1 MALPDAPTITTEEEL
16 NKLLAQIQGGMTPP
30 TIKRDAF
37 GNIVVTQNGEAT
49 MVPLTFYR
57 TDAFGQ
63 LLKQAGEKVD
73 DVSYQQS
80 LVGRLADLTAEVEI
94 QSLKDRGTPEE
105 SIDTES
111 IKKKALGQVSKE
123 YVTGGVTPLRV
134 QAPFESFG
142 SVYQPT
148 KEGVAITGVAPP
160 VQYTAETSQVAPPTI
175 FTALGRQQVVPE
187 ITAQKSK
194 EQIEVDRPQLLS
206 VIKQDLQN
214 NNVEGD
220 LDKLATQ
227 ELTAIMTAVQS
238 ARVGKPYLSEV
249 DALKLVL
256 EDLAVIDQQPIID
269 PATLKPES
277 LAPEGGPQDPTVQA
291 FKRQVDLG
299 KPFKQLTPIQ
309 AEYRKAQ
316 MQQAIN
322 DYVDE
327 NKTNIAKEQ
336 VPVIYVEP
344 AFFYAKG
351 ERTPKQQ
358 ITDPEKMAIPMEI
371 WNAILNNNLLVN
383 PPIVSQQFDE
393 NVKRWS
399 SDPSHFI
406 SSDNLKMLVMG
417 ADTAKPSTQDAD
429 TIAKIR
435 AKQVIGNPDSWIY
448 DPTKTQQ
455 ITANPEQYVESGILS
470 ELGPLGGQ
478 AETVTGWAMRSMLTL
493 PNVIS
498 GGYVHYVNDP
508 IMGTIASAF
517 SDDVYDIS
525 KEREQYRK
533 EHQALYGDSPVLANI
548 ALNKGVIGEAKEIS
562 DQIGLEGWQKTTHL
576 TGSLLGDFIEP
587 SFGIGSGAYGAFKN
601 VKAQKQARAI
611 STAMLAP
618 NQTLAKSQSLW
629 KSAKDGFAYGFYKD
643 SNIITGL
650 SPQTAKKW
658 RTMVDPGDVR
668 ALVTNKFADELVA
681 EQTIQDA
688 NKFGLDAYASL
699 EKKGLQ
705 NTEASKH
712 FTMTGEGRGIPTK
725 EQLVQQLQNNKLL
738 KAEQVAEFEKT
749 YDDWMATKDFLETGT
764 KTVGTDV
771 RLVEKLEQYYG
782 IKVDA
787 PINSF
792 TDLEKIGQI
801 KDAVNTAFARG
812 LVIQVVPELKA
823 MENFRAITKNTFAH
837 ESKIPDILKRASES
851 GVAPTLHSIV
861 KRGELVV
868 EPISSTPR
876 TVQFGEKTL
885 VQPLEQMEFYKLDA
899 QEATELQSYVGSIPR
914 TASNTEYLAKIQN
927 DVTTGRLAIDD
938 LRYLIDQNLDSA
950 AATLQRDIISAKDIS
965 HLSTK
970 QQQKWMEAGG
980 FRSFND
986 PIKAG
991 IDFVQTRGK
1000 KALGAWTEVVPET
1013 AGGTLQQRRLIK
1025 DTAQEAST
1033 MDNKLRREV
1042 SGLMGSAEY
1051 RARFVDDPQTPM
1063 NSIDALAVSIVGE
1076 RADTIADVDRT
1087 LKGLE
1092 ERLSD
1097 QAKLDKEYDDTM
1109 RSMQDTLPGLKQAI
1123 RERAVERRAILR
1135 KTYTDS
1141 VKDLN
1146 DALDAD
1152 QKALRKIREDY
1163 QKEVRGKTAEEV
1175 KEIKK
1180 QTTQKIADY
1189 KKASGERIALLEKR
1203 AKKQIQQIEADANK
1217 FVEKTKQQA
1226 TDDLKAYEARYKE
1239 EQLAIR
1245 EQLDSELAGIESDW
1259 DKTMAKLGGL
1269 VEQATIQLEAKTEPR
1284 TVLDILDSAI
1294 EDIKLGIDDY
1304 FTRNQLADLQAR
1316 SRRGYLGWDTR
1327 KTKSH
1332 IDELRMDIKNNRTK
1346 FLEERKK
1353 VAIDTNKKKLQAVKD
1368 KFQKDMKATKQLA
1381 TIEEQRIKAEKEALI
1396 QQQKQAVKDTIDA
1409 LTSRTKSQKDLAK
1422 QTFKEESQALTET
1435 TKEQIQALEAQAKAP
1450 RPVST
1455 VGQSF
1460 EDVIQGTTS
1469 FRGDSMARVRRV
1481 GAWAIDRLFVRVGE
1495 KADLNSSLLRAGG
1508 DNLTYKSDILTP
1520 KGQALL
1526 NAKLDAFAI
1535 KVYAQP
1541 KLLWEHL
1548 NTLVGEMGAIVR
1560 RPENVIGGNTKSI
1573 TMLDMAAAEEIRL
1586 NFMTGMYYWAEGD
1599 RIVARNAIRA
1609 VEQDLVK
1616 LDVFPEMRFRPEVTD
1631 DVIGQHMR
1639 SYVGTRLGSASMDMD
1654 AWRVSTS
1661 QALEELIQDS
1671 TVKGKSDIA
1680 EYLNKV
1686 QEYSEVLMRKN
1697 GLDVGSIADINDVN
1711 RMLDDVFG
1719 ATNERIM
1726 KGIMGS
1732 SYDEMKKALTDARV
1746 SGLTQSINSYL
1757 RKEATK
1763 PGWKT
1768 TSKAVTMLLNMVTG
1782 AYRYSMLLG
1791 ARVYFH
1797 TGNILTGPSMSY
1809 ATVGNLSTGVATS
1822 TVAYVGQQA
1831 LVLGKTMIDTIKAGK
1846 VPKWQ
1851 DIKNLYGKNLQ
1862 QMVQPTGNSLRTMLC
1877 DSPSSPYYNMIA
1889 IVDRSGKPYTY
1900 GEVYELLQSSGI
1912 RSEINFV
1919 TSAISNDSLINFL
1932 KRRTDTTLSSKSKN
1946 TLGFLGEFFVQD
1958 LTLKEDLIFRTNVFY
1973 DSLAKGFSAEEA
1985 VQLAKRSMFDYS
1997 DMSAAEKTVATNLL
2011 MFYSFSRANW
2021 AMFSRAF
2028 TDLQIF
2034 KRYVEQ
2040 LKFQRGV
2047 ETFLMAMDEESGNRP
2062 IYEKLYA
2069 HPMAMEKIAVN
2080 LTKGETRDYYM
2091 MSPPIPALGAMV
2103 QVFGLA
2109 EDLVS
2114 VVRGEEP
2121 TGYKRTLTGFVSPG
2135 LKNIL
2140 EMPNLFEYSGKNVPT
2155 EYVNAAAA
2163 FTGGDPT
2170 ATAGVLQY
2178 ILGGEIYPLQG
2189 TAEDGAVNGFL
2200 YPISEKQR
2208 ERIVWG
2214 KKVLGVTGL
2223 DAPIMEWSKIAFGAG
2238 EGKTAYQTTPE
2249 RVLGLTRPV
2258 SIQTGTKFERSL
2270 LMTRKRAM
2278 ESRIKELE
2286 SQLGKT
2292 EEAKKRAEE
2301 EE

>member
-1 MALPDAPTITTEEEL
+1 
-16 NKLLAQIQGGMTPP
+16 
-30 TIKRDAF
+30 
-37 GNIVVTQNGEAT
+37 
-49 MVPLTFYR
+49 
-57 TDAFGQ
+57 
-63 LLKQAGEKVD
+63 
-73 DVSYQQS
+73 
-80 LVGRLADLTAEVEI
+80 
-94 QSLKDRGTPEE
+94 
-105 SIDTES
+105 
-111 IKKKALGQVSKE
+111 
-123 YVTGGVTPLRV
+123 
-134 QAPFESFG
+134 
-142 SVYQPT
+142 
-148 KEGVAITGVAPP
+148 
-160 VQYTAETSQVAPPTI
+160 
-175 FTALGRQQVVPE
+175 
-187 ITAQKSK
+187 
-194 EQIEVDRPQLLS
+194 
-206 VIKQDLQN
+206 
-214 NNVEGD
+214 
-220 LDKLATQ
+220 
-227 ELTAIMTAVQS
+227 
-238 ARVGKPYLSEV
+238 
-249 DALKLVL
+249 
-256 EDLAVIDQQPIID
+256 
-269 PATLKPES
+269 
-277 LAPEGGPQDPTVQA
+277 
-291 FKRQVDLG
+291 
-299 KPFKQLTPIQ
+299 
-309 AEYRKAQ
+309 
-316 MQQAIN
+316 
-322 DYVDE
+322 
-327 NKTNIAKEQ
+327 
-336 VPVIYVEP
+336 
-344 AFFYAKG
+344 
-351 ERTPKQQ
+351 
-358 ITDPEKMAIPMEI
+358 MAIPMEI

-406 SSDNLKMLVMG
+406 SVDNLKMLVLG

-429 TIAKIR
+429 IIAKIR

-508 IMGTIASAF
+508 IMGTVASAF

-533 EHQALYGDSPVLANI
+533 EHQALYGDSPVLANV

-587 SFGIGSGAYGAFKN
+587 SFGIGSGTYGAFKN
-601 VKAQKQARAI
+601 IKAQKQARAI

-668 ALVTNKFADELVA
+668 ALVTNKFADEVIA
-681 EQTIQDA
+681 EQTIQDS
-688 NKFGLDAYASL
+688 KKLGYDQYDIYMEL
-699 EKKGLQ
+699 ENKGLQ
-705 NTEASKH
+705 NTEAYQH
-712 FTMTGEGRGIPTK
+712 FKRTGQGRGIPTK
-725 EQLVQQLQNNKLL
+725 EQLVEQLQKNKLL
-738 KAEQVAEFEKT
+738 KADQVAEFEKT
-749 YDDWMATKDFLETGT
+749 YDDWMATKDFIQNRWAGS
-764 KTVGTDV
+764 KIAGADV

-782 IKVDA
+782 VKLGD
-787 PINSF
+787 PIRDY
-792 TDLEKIGQI
+792 TDLVKVEQI
-801 KDAVNTAFARG
+801 KDAVNTAFARA

-868 EPISSTPR
+868 EPISFTPR
-876 TVQFGEKTL
+876 TVQFGEETL
-885 VQPLEQMEFYKLDA
+885 VQPLEQTVYYRLDA
-899 QEATELQSYVGSIPR
+899 QEVAELQSYVGYIPR

-927 DVTTGRLAIDD
+927 DVTTGRLSIED
-938 LRYLIDQNLDSA
+938 LRYLIDQNLDASA
-950 AATLQRDIISAKDIS
+950 TALQRDIISAKDIS

-1000 KALGAWTEVVPET
+1000 KALGAWTESVPESSG
-1013 AGGTLQQRRLIK
+1013 ATLQQRRLIK
-1025 DTAQEAST
+1025 ETAQEAST

-1042 SGLMGSAEY
+1042 KGLMGSEEY

-1063 NSIDALAVSIVGE
+1063 NSVDALAVSIVGE

-1109 RSMQDTLPGLKQAI
+1109 RSMKETLPGKKQEI
-1123 RERAVERRAILR
+1123 RERAVERRAVLR

-1163 QKEVRGKTAEEV
+1163 QKEIRGKTAEEV

-1180 QTTQKIADY
+1180 QTTQKIIEY

-1304 FTRNQLADLQAR
+1304 FTRNQLADFQAR

-1332 IDELRMDIKNNRTK
+1332 IDELRMEIKNKKTK

-1368 KFQKDMKATKQLA
+1368 KFEKDMKATKQLA
-1381 TIEEQRIKAEKEALI
+1381 TIEEQRIKAEKKALI
-1396 QQQKQAVKDTIDA
+1396 EQQKQATKETIDA
-1409 LTSRTKSQKDLAK
+1409 LTSKTKSQKDLAK

-1460 EDVIQGTTS
+1460 EDITHGTTS
-1469 FRGDSMARVRRV
+1469 FRGDSMARLKRV

-1526 NAKLDAFAI
+1526 NAKLEAFAI
-1535 KVYAQP
+1535 KVYANP
-1541 KLLWEHL
+1541 KQLWEHL

-1573 TMLDMAAAEEIRL
+1573 TMLDMATAEEIRL
-1586 NFMTGMYYWAEGD
+1586 NFMVGMYYWAEGD

-1680 EYLNKV
+1680 EYLTKV

-1711 RMLDDVFG
+1711 RMLDDMFG
-1719 ATNERIM
+1719 VRNERIM

-1732 SYDEMKKALTDARV
+1732 AYSEMKKALTDSRV

-1797 TGNILTGPSMSY
+1797 TGNVLVGPSMSY

-1831 LVLGKTMIDTIKAGK
+1831 LVLGKTMIDIIKAGK

-1851 DIKNLYGKNLQ
+1851 DVKNLYGKNLQ
-1862 QMVQPTGNSLRTMLC
+1862 QMVQPTGNSFRTMLC

-1932 KRRTDTTLSSKSKN
+1932 KRRTDITLSAKSKN

-1997 DMSAAEKTVATNLL
+1997 DMSSAEKTVATNLL

-2028 TDLQIF
+2028 TDLQVF

-2114 VVRGEEP
+2114 VARGEEP
-2121 TGYKRTLTGFVSPG
+2121 TSYKRTLTGFVSPG
-2135 LKNIL
+2135 LKNVL
-2140 EMPNLFEYSGKNVPT
+2140 EMPNLFEYSGKNVPL
-2155 EYVNAAAA
+2155 EYVNAVGM

-2200 YPISEKQR
+2200 ISNIGKAKGTYCLGQKSIGCYWFGCTNHGMEQNSIWSRRRKDSIPNHTR
-2208 ERIVWG
+2208 TCARFNTSSINTERH
-2214 KKVLGVTGL
+2214 
-2223 DAPIMEWSKIAFGAG
+2223 
-2238 EGKTAYQTTPE
+2238 QT
-2249 RVLGLTRPV
+2249 
-2258 SIQTGTKFERSL
+2258 
-2270 LMTRKRAM
+2270 
-2278 ESRIKELE
+2278 
-2286 SQLGKT
+2286 
-2292 EEAKKRAEE
+2292 
-2301 EE
+2301 